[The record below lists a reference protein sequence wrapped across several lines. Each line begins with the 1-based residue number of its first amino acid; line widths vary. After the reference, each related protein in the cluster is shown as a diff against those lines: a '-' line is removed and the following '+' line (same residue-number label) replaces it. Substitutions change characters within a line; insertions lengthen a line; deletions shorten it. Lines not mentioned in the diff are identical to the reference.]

1 MKISINIILIILL
14 LIAFCS
20 PVSGIDQESK
30 NSVSNYGLS
39 IGSLKLSEAMSQQ
52 IPRRGEEKP
61 PEERRKLG
69 SKEKSLLFPGWGQIS
84 EKRYGRGLTFMF
96 SEIACIS
103 SAIVYT
109 VKGSHSYSN
118 YQNADNTPDAIYYRE
133 LTEKYDKRRNI
144 SLALGAIV
152 WAVNLL
158 DMSLA
163 KEKSD
168 NASENNKDKQKKEY
182 NLHLDLNPAGGCQ
195 VQFILQF

>member
-1 MKISINIILIILL
+1 MKISINIIFIILI
-14 LIAFCS
+14 LIVFCP
-20 PVSGIDQESK
+20 PVSGVEQESK
-30 NSVSNYGLS
+30 NSVSNYELS
-39 IGSLKLSEAMSQQ
+39 IDSSKLSEVVSQQ
-52 IPRRGEEKP
+52 IPRRDEEKP

-69 SKEKSLLFPGWGQIS
+69 PKEKSLLFPGWGQIS

-118 YQNADNTPDAIYYRE
+118 YRKADNTPDAIYYRE
-133 LTEKYDKRRNI
+133 LTEKYDKSRNI

-158 DMSLA
+158 DMSLT
-163 KEKSD
+163 KEKPD
-168 NASENNKDKQKKEY
+168 NAAGNNKDNKKKDY
-182 NLHLDLNPAGGCQ
+182 KLHLDFNPAGSCQ
-195 VQFILQF
+195 VQFVLQF

>member
-1 MKISINIILIILL
+1 MKISINFIFIILL
-14 LIAFCS
+14 LIVFCS
-20 PVSGIDQESK
+20 PVSGRDQDSE
-30 NSVSNYGLS
+30 NSVSNYGLFIDS
-39 IGSLKLSEAMSQQ
+39 SKLSEVMSQQ

-69 SKEKSLLFPGWGQIS
+69 PREKSLLFPGWGQIS

-96 SEIACIS
+96 TEMACIS
-103 SAIVYT
+103 SAIIYT

-133 LTEKYDKRRNI
+133 LTESYDKRRNI

-158 DMSLA
+158 DMSLT

-168 NASENNKDKQKKEY
+168 NAAENNKDNQKKDY
-182 NLHLDLNPAGGCQ
+182 KLHLDLNPAGGCQ
-195 VQFILQF
+195 VQFVLQF

>member
-1 MKISINIILIILL
+1 MKIIKISIFIFFLLIILCTPIL
-14 LIAFCS
+14 
-20 PVSGIDQESK
+20 GDEQDRED
-30 NSVSNYGLS
+30 SVSNYSLTS
-39 IGSLKLSEAMSQQ
+39 YNLKLSEKKFQQ

-61 PEERRKLG
+61 PEEERKLG
-69 SKEKSLLFPGWGQIS
+69 PREKSLLFPGWGQIS

-109 VKGSHSYSN
+109 VKGSHSYSH
-118 YQNADNTPDAIYYRE
+118 YREADYTPDAIYYRE

-158 DMSLA
+158 DMSLT
-163 KEKSD
+163 KEKSN
-168 NASENNKDKQKKEY
+168 NASENNKDKQKNDYK
-182 NLHLDLNPAGGCQ
+182 LHLDLSPNGDCQ
-195 VQFILQF
+195 VQFVLRF